1 MTSRTDKSTQVFP
14 TPNYNT
20 RLAELIGKMSES
32 GEIAEEEVDP
42 EITFKNANTASKP
55 SIAINW
61 YIVESSDT
69 NEAVDEVGKEVEA
82 FTVLFLARGPSELE
96 IKRCGVWDSVSSADD
111 LITWLRRLDTVA
123 RPLEVAVAT
132 AVGPRTRFLPKNA
145 KASTDWPSLKAAIAA
160 HFIIPCIHQ
169 AQRDALTFV
178 SLCWQKPT
186 MICQRIKHVAE
197 TCRINSLCI
206 CI

>member
-1 MTSRTDKSTQVFP
+1 MTRKTDKSTLVFP
-14 TPNYNT
+14 THNYNT
-20 RLAELIGKMSES
+20 RLAELIGTMSES

-61 YIVESSDT
+61 NIVESSDT
-69 NEAVDEVGKEVEA
+69 KETVDEVGKEVEA

-96 IKRCGVWDSVSSADD
+96 IKRCGVCDSVSSADD

-123 RPLEVAVAT
+123 RPLEVAVA
-132 AVGPRTRFLPKNA
+132 RFLPKNA

-169 AQRDALTFV
+169 AQRDALMFV
-178 SLCWQKPT
+178 SLC
-186 MICQRIKHVAE
+186 
-197 TCRINSLCI
+197 
-206 CI
+206 